1 MPGRI
6 AFRRL
11 GKIGMPHRERRGNL
25 QLIEG
30 KVAGMAIQSLQG
42 VAQLF
47 DYRSPDPGRNEPDRA
62 SGPLFQSG
70 AI

>member
-1 MPGRI
+1 
-6 AFRRL
+6 
-11 GKIGMPHRERRGNL
+11 MPHRERRGNL

-47 DYRSPDPGRNEPDRA
+47 DYMSLDPGRNEPDRA